1 MKRAF
6 WNYSEPVLFRV
17 VEIKLHSVE
26 KPILHWQNAFAGD
39 VIQAIEVTHGKHTFL
54 IDNQDG
60 SGLHKI
66 EGRGGPQYSSRHVAG
81 YDFIREVHDES
92 EWIEYDKF
100 KVILIDQA
108 TDRWARSNH
117 PEEFEKLVALINAR
131 PKF

>member
-1 MKRAF
+1 
-6 WNYSEPVLFRV
+6 
-17 VEIKLHSVE
+17 
-26 KPILHWQNAFAGD
+26 
-39 VIQAIEVTHGKHTFL
+39 
-54 IDNQDG
+54 
-60 SGLHKI
+60 
-66 EGRGGPQYSSRHVAG
+66 
-81 YDFIREVHDES
+81 VHDES